1 MTKWVVSLGRK
12 KKKMMAPA
20 LVVSALCGNGKEQL
34 ELTVGRVCQSVF
46 NVARTVLIAVEAAE
60 VRACKIGV

>member
-1 MTKWVVSLGRK
+1 
-12 KKKMMAPA
+12 MMAPA

-34 ELTVGRVCQSVF
+34 ELTVGRVCQSIF